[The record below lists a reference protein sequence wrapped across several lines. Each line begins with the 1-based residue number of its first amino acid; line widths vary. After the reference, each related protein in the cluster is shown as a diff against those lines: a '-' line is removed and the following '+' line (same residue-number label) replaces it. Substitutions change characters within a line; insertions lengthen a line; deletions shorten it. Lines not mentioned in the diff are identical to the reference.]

1 MNDCVI
7 LITKWFYRTI
17 ANGIKYSERI
27 KAGDP
32 HGKILILSVPD
43 SGEDILEKILK
54 AIEGSAD
61 VEERILPSEIIECE
75 DIQILLF
82 EKKVYRNGKEI
93 LLNRHEFDLL
103 VYLARHPGWVRSK
116 AQIYEAVWTEEVEDY
131 ENAVMWCI
139 SRLRKKLEPD
149 PDRLQYIHTVKGVGY
164 KFEYHPIRE

>member
-1 MNDCVI
+1 M
-7 LITKWFYRTI
+7 
-17 ANGIKYSERI
+17 
-27 KAGDP
+27 
-32 HGKILILSVPD
+32 
-43 SGEDILEKILK
+43 
-54 AIEGSAD
+54 
-61 VEERILPSEIIECE
+61 LPSEIIECE

-93 LLNRHEFDLL
+93 LLNRHEYDTL
-103 VYLARHPGWVRSK
+103 VYLASHPGWVRSK

-149 PDRLQYIHTVKGVGY
+149 PDRLQYIHTVKGIGY